1 MVRVCVEDGFR
12 KRSGEEGRG
21 GKGREGREV
30 VVVVVLGLAG
40 DGDGL
45 VLGGVRGQ
53 E

>member
-12 KRSGEEGRG
+12 KREGEEGRG
-21 GKGREGREV
+21 GEGRGGEGGCGCV
-30 VVVVVLGLAG
+30 GVAG
-40 DGDGL
+40 DGLGL